1 MLYFYTTTFII
12 QPFYNTAYF
21 SSYNNYN
28 IFVEFANIKLMH
40 MCHRPHRNI
49 EFSQSYYSF
58 PFFLIAYYIII
69 LYN

>member
-12 QPFYNTAYF
+12 QPIIQP
-21 SSYNNYN
+21 N